1 MQVGEHYFSV
11 LLGAH
16 FPLVGGRGDQGGGH
30 GFVKGVVAPVSGFI
44 AASVGLQRVLLLLLH
59 HELVNPQGSFVKLL
73 LVRIIVRL
81 LLMSRL
87 VLVLIVDGTAP
98 APDDLVVA
106 PVHEASVDHLML
118 RLLLLMQWV
127 LRW

>member
-1 MQVGEHYFSV
+1 M
-11 LLGAH
+11 
-16 FPLVGGRGDQGGGH
+16 
-30 GFVKGVVAPVSGFI
+30 
-44 AASVGLQRVLLLLLH
+44 LLLLLH